1 LPTAQVD
8 TIIALVDRL
17 GTLDDVRSLV
27 DAVTPA

>member
-1 LPTAQVD
+1 VD

-17 GTLDDVRSLV
+17 GTLDDVRSVV